1 MSRVFVREEALNLLL
16 SGPCGCWLMQHIP
29 DPHPRVLLPCSSGSS
44 GRLSGASAGVAGV
57 TRVLGAAAAAVLP
70 AMAVPGQGGLN
81 VVPSGAPSGL
91 TAVGRCEGLRP
102 P

>member
-1 MSRVFVREEALNLLL
+1 
-16 SGPCGCWLMQHIP
+16 MQHIP
-29 DPHPRVLLPCSSGSS
+29 DPHPRVLLPRSSGFS
-44 GRLSGASAGVAGV
+44 GRLSGASAGV

-70 AMAVPGQGGLN
+70 AMAGPGQGGLK